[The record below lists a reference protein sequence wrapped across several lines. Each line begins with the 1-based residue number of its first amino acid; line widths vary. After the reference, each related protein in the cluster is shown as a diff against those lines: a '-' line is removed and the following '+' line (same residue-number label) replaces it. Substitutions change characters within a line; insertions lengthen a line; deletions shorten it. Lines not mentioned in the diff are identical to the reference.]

1 MVTFQ
6 FLFNLVIHVL
16 LHVQATSLPANE
28 EAMLLCVTSLK
39 EFHLEAVS
47 SRTSSKSL
55 NCPVDSL
62 SSIPTFLRDVSTL
75 LHSVTLPL

>member
-1 MVTFQ
+1 M
-6 FLFNLVIHVL
+6 
-16 LHVQATSLPANE
+16 
-28 EAMLLCVTSLK
+28 K
-39 EFHLEAVS
+39 YLEAVS

-62 SSIPTFLRDVSTL
+62 NSIPTFLRDVSTL